1 MFSSDSTSLPKAACL
16 ILQTLVEMN
25 LLALKGKD
33 PSDLQNNI
41 RTKLNGKVIQRKH
54 FGLTLRKQRSVK
66 IDLKIVCFYVYKS
79 LTELDGGESQA
90 VEKSDETEA
99 KLNVTQFNLE
109 VFERLS
115 VHFSSWLLGKLNS
128 LYTHMTSEYL

>member
-1 MFSSDSTSLPKAACL
+1 M
-16 ILQTLVEMN
+16 
-25 LLALKGKD
+25 
-33 PSDLQNNI
+33 
-41 RTKLNGKVIQRKH
+41 
-54 FGLTLRKQRSVK
+54 
-66 IDLKIVCFYVYKS
+66 S